1 MAFPTRESVI
11 DEYAR
16 NIFLPQVL
24 REAERDMG
32 SDGKR
37 AFSRQ
42 STRDRLIKDFKK
54 LVLRGETKG
63 KGYES
68 GGRLFKDAQKFENYY
83 GGLIQTELTRQENL
97 YAAEVAEQR
106 RLTQAAIAQ
115 SSKEIEAAQKG
126 LASSQASARQQIA
139 ATEAERT
146 RSLAEIEK
154 SRAEAEAKIQ
164 QATEAAEAMSKR
176 YAAAASA
183 QTQAAKSGQVR
194 TKVGS
199 PEQLRTQPA
208 AAKTPVG
215 QPRVAR
221 TRLTVGS
228 GVGGYGGTSAGQ
240 LTPTGLNI

>member
-1 MAFPTRESVI
+1 MAFPTRESLI
-11 DEYAR
+11 DQYAR
-16 NIFLPQVL
+16 NVFLPEIM
-24 REAERDMG
+24 REAERELGD
-32 SDGKR
+32 DGKR
-37 AFSRQ
+37 AYSQQRSR
-42 STRDRLIKDFKK
+42 DFAINNFKN
-54 LVLRGETKG
+54 LVLRGEIKG
-63 KGYES
+63 KGYQS
-68 GGRLFKDAQKFENYY
+68 GGSLFKYAQNFENYY

-115 SSKEIEAAQKG
+115 SSKEIAAAQKG